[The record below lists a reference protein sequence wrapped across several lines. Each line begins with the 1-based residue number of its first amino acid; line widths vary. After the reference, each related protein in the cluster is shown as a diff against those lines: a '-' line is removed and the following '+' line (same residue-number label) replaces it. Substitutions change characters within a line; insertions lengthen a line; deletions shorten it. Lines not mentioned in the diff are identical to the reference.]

1 MDKKIGVRD
10 VRSDHQGSMLHM
22 YSILAGRSRLPR
34 TSLSCSGHVGT
45 LSSISCESLLP
56 RSTDIFAMQSTL
68 ITLVSR
74 IITEHIDDLK
84 QFSKVIPKHINH
96 TYSAEMATKSD
107 VVLVDVLLK
116 NEATHK
122 DMIDI
127 MSAMHGYL
135 GSEYPKD
142 HRILSGGDQ
151 LTCERQIGAQ
161 KHTMDGNT
169 LQEQLR
175 VLEPVTED
183 WHCMMCLLTVS

>member
-74 IITEHIDDLK
+74 IITSVTTEHIDDLK

-135 GSEYPKD
+135 GSEYVQ
-142 HRILSGGDQ
+142 R
-151 LTCERQIGAQ
+151 
-161 KHTMDGNT
+161 TMDSVW
-169 LQEQLR
+169 R
-175 VLEPVTED
+175 
-183 WHCMMCLLTVS
+183 